1 MFFAGLKHAALS
13 LAERVADNPGV
24 SAVETGI
31 ALRVTLD
38 LPGMAEPASAQI
50 NSLPDRSE
58 ARLNR
63 LYSRVGHM
71 LGAGSQHE
79 ILVGEAFADAHRLK
93 PGDALSAILNGCTVP
108 LRVAGI
114 GLRRSGRKKRP
125 TLGDAY
131 RVGVDLML
139 VPAGALFQRRGTWNI
154 FTVEN
159 GRARLREVRVRRS
172 DGTLTQ
178 ILEGVKPDADVIVY
192 PGDGI
197 TDGVRVAF
205 GK

>member
-1 MFFAGLKHAALS
+1 MVTRIPRPFPCNRRDCESCRSQLLRDLRDLKSQA
-13 LAERVADNPGV
+13 LAERVGYPGV

-79 ILVGEAFADAHRLK
+79 ILVGEAFADAHGLK

-114 GLRRSGRKKRP
+114 GLRRSGRKN
-125 TLGDAY
+125 D
-131 RVGVDLML
+131 
-139 VPAGALFQRRGTWNI
+139 RRSATRIGLRCGWARFFNGEARGI
-154 FTVEN
+154 FSRLRMV
-159 GRARLREVRVRRS
+159 GRACVRSGCAGRTAPSRRYS
-172 DGTLTQ
+172 K
-178 ILEGVKPDADVIVY
+178 E
-192 PGDGI
+192 
-197 TDGVRVAF
+197 
-205 GK
+205 